1 MAHRVHVHP
10 NLVYAVGA
18 QVVTL
23 ADVSGPGRR
32 TLHPR
37 GAVGVIVKSPSD
49 HKHTY
54 RVRFTD
60 GVEASQKTDH
70 FNHLRVAGERTW
82 QLKEFRS
89 NKHVSYSTTHPPT
102 LPR

>member
-10 NLVYAVGA
+10 VLIYPVGA

-23 ADVSGPGRR
+23 ADVTGPGRR

-37 GAVGVIVKSPSD
+37 GAVGVILKSPSD
-49 HKHTY
+49 NKSTY

-60 GVEASQKTDH
+60 GVEASLTHDCLVLLAKFKEGDI
-70 FNHLRVAGERTW
+70 GESCSAR
-82 QLKEFRS
+82 RRIS
-89 NKHVSYSTTHPPT
+89 STG
-102 LPR
+102 